1 MFGKILFVAPSMR
14 AGGAEKVITTL
25 LKHVVNSKYEF
36 HLALVEG
43 VGPLLSSIPE
53 QVEVHDLAAGRVSKA
68 AGPLLKLIRRLR
80 PQTVFASASHLNV
93 LLGALRVAVPSGT
106 RIVVRETNVCERLT
120 SHSFIGS
127 TWRRFASAALNR
139 VDAVVCQSEF
149 MARDL
154 RDVFKINEQLLHVI
168 RNPVDLQSECL
179 KAERVTNPFATCS
192 GSLNVMC
199 IGSLIDVKGFDRV
212 IEAFPAL
219 LNTRPNA
226 HLWLL
231 GEGPQR
237 ETLNEHARRLGI
249 ESRVHLVGYQSN
261 VRPWLEHAD
270 LFVLSSKYES
280 CSNALL
286 EAISRGCPVL
296 SLRHSGGTAE
306 ILGILGLDSRYV
318 DSLLPWRDAW
328 FTSSAGGEREALRR
342 LFNSEAISSQYLELL
357 SGQASF
363 KAARRTA

>member
-25 LKHVVNSKYEF
+25 LKHVVNSQFEF
-36 HLALVEG
+36 HLALVEC
-43 VGPLLSSIPE
+43 VGPLLSSVPE
-53 QVEVHDLAAGRVSKA
+53 QVKVHDLAAGRVSKA
-68 AGPLLKLIRRLR
+68 ARPLLRLIRRLR

-93 LLGALRVAVPSGT
+93 LLGALRIAVPSGT
-106 RIVVRETNVCERLT
+106 RIVVRETNVCERLA

-127 TWRRFASAALNR
+127 AWRRFASVALNQ

-154 RDVFKINEQLLHVI
+154 RNVFRIDEQLLHVI
-168 RNPVDLQSECL
+168 RNPVDFQSDCRKEL
-179 KAERVTNPFATCS
+179 RATNPFATCS
-192 GSLNVMC
+192 GSLNIVC
-199 IGSLIDVKGFDRV
+199 IGSLIDVKGFDRI

-219 LNTRPNA
+219 LDTRPNA

-231 GEGPQR
+231 GEGPLR
-237 ETLNEHARRLGI
+237 NTLYQHARRLKI
-249 ESRVHLVGYQSN
+249 ESRVHLVGFQSD
-261 VRPWLEHAD
+261 VRPWLEHAN

-286 EAISRGCPVL
+286 EAIAQGCPVL

-306 ILGILGLDSRYV
+306 ILGILGLDTRYV
-318 DSLLPWRDAW
+318 DSLVPWQDTW
-328 FTSSAGGEREALRR
+328 FTSSAGGQREALRR
-342 LFNSEAISSQYLELL
+342 LFNPEAISSQYLGLF
-357 SGQASF
+357 SGQAIH
-363 KAARRTA
+363 AAPRRTA